1 MKEPLYLLDGY
12 SVIYRSYFGFIRN
25 PLINS
30 KKQNISAIYG
40 FFNTLFSFY
49 RKFQP
54 KRFYITMDSMTPT
67 FRHEM
72 YDQYKAN
79 RDKTPQDLHD
89 QVQPIIDILK
99 AMGLPVVSFD
109 GLEADDLMGAL
120 AKREEREGNEAY
132 IISGDKDLLQ
142 LVSPHIHILKPDKSK
157 FILMNEEDVLEDRGV
172 KPGQM
177 IDYLALM
184 GDAADNIPGVA
195 GVGPKTAVK
204 LLAEYG
210 TLDNIYENVEN
221 IKAAGLRS
229 KLIENRENAFF
240 SRKLVTIVTE
250 MDYAELDI
258 DEDAPC
264 NGEKVQELFREWEIN
279 TLYSEFARFFTSE
292 DIIVPSAEKEAEI
305 DESSSLMNWETS
317 GAAYEPILTEDELE
331 ALWKKAKD
339 SLFLAFDCETDGLD
353 EMTARPV
360 GFSFSFEPGK
370 AFYIP
375 VRCKGVNVLD
385 EDFVKSKLQELFN
398 EGSFKLIGQNFKY
411 DYKVLTRWG
420 LKLPELYFDTM
431 IAAWMLESDERSNM
445 DALALKYLNYETIHF
460 ADVVPKG
467 KTFDTIPLE
476 KAVPY
481 AAEDSDITLKL
492 FSVLKKRLIEK
503 KLDKLFYDIEMP
515 LVYVL
520 AHMELEGITLKGEEL
535 KDYGEVLAVEMDR
548 IEKEIYELCG
558 EEFNIRSTK
567 ELQRI
572 LFEVRM
578 LPTGKKTKTGYSTD
592 IKVLSELARQ
602 DPVPELILSHR
613 TLAKLKST
621 YIDSLGDLVDE
632 KGKLHTHFVQT
643 GTATGRIASKDPNLQ
658 NIPVRDE
665 KGRMIR
671 MAFAA
676 DEGTVFLSADYS
688 QIELVVLAHL
698 SGDEG
703 LKQAFLSG
711 KDVHRQ
717 TASLIFGKEESEITA
732 DERRIAKTINFGVMY
747 GMSAFRLSNEL
758 KIPRKEAAEFID
770 TYFDKYAGIRDFI
783 DKTVEDAR
791 KDEGVYTM
799 MGRFRTIR
807 GINSR
812 NKTEQQGAARA
823 AVNSRIQGTAADIVK
838 KAMLEL
844 APMVEEKFPGTH
856 MLLQVH
862 DECIFQT
869 PRGDQE
875 RLAAAVKEIMEKT
888 VTLSVPLHVN
898 VETGSRWGDIH

>member
-1 MKEPLYLLDGY
+1 MNEPLYLLDGY

-49 RKFQP
+49 RKFEPQ
-54 KRFYITMDSMTPT
+54 RFYVTMDSMTPT

-79 RDKTPQDLHD
+79 RDKTPQELHD

-120 AKREEREGNEAY
+120 AKREEKAGNEAF

-142 LVSPHIHILKPDKSK
+142 LVSPLIHILKPDKSK
-157 FILMNEEDVLEDRGV
+157 FIRMDEDDVLEDRGV
-172 KPGQM
+172 RPDQM

-204 LLAEYG
+204 LLNEYG
-210 TLDNIYENVEN
+210 TLDSIYENIERV
-221 IKAAGLRS
+221 KAAGLKK
-229 KLIENRENAFF
+229 KLIENRDNAFF
-240 SRKLVTIVTE
+240 SRKLVTIVTD
-250 MDYAELDI
+250 MDFEKLEI
-258 DEDAPC
+258 DEKASCDA
-264 NGEKVQELFREWEIN
+264 GRVQSLFKEWEIN
-279 TLYSEFARFFTSE
+279 TLYSDFARFFADGQT
-292 DIIVPSAEKEAEI
+292 IVPA
-305 DESSSLMNWETS
+305 DEEEDVAVNTNRETS
-317 GAAYEPILTEDELE
+317 GADYKAVLSKEDLE
-331 ALWKKAKD
+331 NLCDKVRDA
-339 SLFLAFDCETDGLD
+339 LFLAFDCETDGLD
-353 EMTARPV
+353 EMKARPV
-360 GFSFSFEPGK
+360 GFSLSCEPGT
-370 AFYIP
+370 AYYIP
-375 VRCKGVNVLD
+375 VKCEGREVLE
-385 EDFVKSKLQELFN
+385 EDYIREKLQELFDG
-398 EGSFKLIGQNFKY
+398 GSFKLIGQNFKY

-420 LKLPELYFDTM
+420 IELPPLYFDTM

-445 DALALKYLNYETIHF
+445 DALALKYMDYETIHF
-460 ADVVPKG
+460 KDIVPKG
-467 KTFDTIPLE
+467 KTFDQIPLE
-476 KAVPY
+476 TAVPY
-481 AAEDSDITLKL
+481 AAEDSDVTLKL
-492 FSVLKKRLIEK
+492 FFILKKKLLERG
-503 KLDKLFYDIEMP
+503 LDKIFYELEMP

-535 KDYGEVLAVEMDR
+535 TSYGEVLAVELER
-548 IEKEIYELCG
+548 IEKEIFELCD

-572 LFEVRM
+572 LFEVRK

-592 IKVLSELARQ
+592 IKVLTDLARQ
-602 DPVPELILSHR
+602 DPVPELILLHR
-613 TLAKLKST
+613 GLAKLKST
-621 YIDSLGDLVDE
+621 YVDSLADLVDE
-632 KGKLHTHFVQT
+632 KGKLHTHFIQT

-676 DEGTVFLSADYS
+676 DKGTLFLSADYS

-703 LKQAFLSG
+703 LRQAFLSG

-717 TASLIFGKEESEITA
+717 TAALIFGKEEDQISA

-758 KIPRKEAAEFID
+758 KIPRKDAAEFIK
-770 TYFDKYAGIRDFI
+770 TYFEKYAGVKDFI
-783 DKTVEDAR
+783 EKTVEEA
-791 KDEGVYTM
+791 KINGGVSTM

-812 NKTEQQGAARA
+812 NKTEQQGAERA
-823 AVNSRIQGTAADIVK
+823 AVNSRIQGSAADIVK
-838 KAMLEL
+838 KAMLNI
-844 APMVEEKFPGTH
+844 APLLKKDFPETK

-869 PRGDQE
+869 PESEKE
-875 RLAAAVKEIMEKT
+875 RLAAMVRDVMEST
-888 VTLSVPLHVN
+888 VTLSVPLKVN
-898 VETGSRWGDIH
+898 VETGLRWGEIH